1 MLGILLALA
10 LAQGDPLFEVYRYP
24 PAPVKAQVQP
34 MGADAT
40 VCEYLVTYPSLVHT
54 GSPANDR
61 AAAFYFMPRTPGR
74 HPAVLI
80 LHALGSQRASLE
92 KSIGR
97 AFARR
102 GLAALL
108 LVLPYHMMRKAP
120 GGLWTAIGKGDADG
134 ILAAG
139 VQAILDLR
147 RALDWLETRPEI
159 AADRIGVVGLS
170 LGAIGGAIALG
181 IDPRLKAGVL
191 ILGGADP
198 ARLIWTSWLTWL
210 LRWRLARRGWAEAR
224 LRDRWRALDPVT
236 FAAGARGK
244 AIYMINAR
252 FDFVIPRASAT
263 ELWEALGRPPIEWL
277 PTDHYTAYFLRR
289 RILDHTLTFL
299 SRALAEGDAARP
311 PTPPKSGPPHE

>member
-10 LAQGDPLFEVYRYP
+10 LAQGDPLLEVYRYP
-24 PAPVKAQVQP
+24 PGPVEAQVQP
-34 MGADAT
+34 MGGDAT
-40 VCEYLVTYPSLVHT
+40 VSEFFVTYPSLVHT

-61 AAAFYFMPRTPGR
+61 AAAFYFAPRAAGK

-80 LHALGSQRASLE
+80 LHALGSQRAGLE
-92 KSIGR
+92 KWMGR
-97 AFARR
+97 AFARQ
-102 GLAALL
+102 GLAALV
-108 LVLPYHMMRKAP
+108 LVLPYHMMRKAS
-120 GGLWTAIGKGDADG
+120 GGLWTAIGKGDPDG

-139 VQAILDLR
+139 VQATLDLR
-147 RALDWLETRPEI
+147 RALDWLETRSEI

-181 IDPRLKAGVL
+181 IEPRVKAGAL

-198 ARLIWTSWLTWL
+198 AHLVWTSWLTWL
-210 LRWRLARRGWAEAR
+210 LRWRLARRGWTEAR
-224 LRDRWRALDPVT
+224 LHDRWRALDPVT

-244 AIYMINAR
+244 AILMINAR
-252 FDFVIPRASAT
+252 FDFVIPRASALQ
-263 ELWEALGRPPIEWL
+263 LWEALGRPPIEWL

-299 SRALAEGDAARP
+299 SQALKEGNATRP
-311 PTPPKSGPPHE
+311 PPSPDSAQPRE